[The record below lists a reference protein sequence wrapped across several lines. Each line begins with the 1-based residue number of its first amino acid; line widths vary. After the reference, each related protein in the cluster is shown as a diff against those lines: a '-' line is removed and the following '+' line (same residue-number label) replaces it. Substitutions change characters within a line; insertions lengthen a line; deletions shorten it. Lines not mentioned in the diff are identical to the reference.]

1 MYCSTCGNK
10 LDDNAAF
17 CSVCGTKVVREASAP
32 APSATPAPA
41 PVEEKKEEAPVVAP
55 TPVVEEKKEEAPA
68 PAVEVKKEE
77 TPAPAPA
84 PVEEKKEEAPAPTPV
99 AAPTPAPAPAPAAAP
114 TPAPAPAPK
123 ANAKADKK
131 AKNADKPKK
140 KGKGCLIAVIV
151 VLVIGI
157 LLFLLAAIIAV
168 VLIFVVPKVTGR
180 TPSTP
185 SILSSF
191 GSNDDAYDGI
201 SDYYGSYHGTSKVDS
216 TSGAAGLVA
225 YLSSKGVTV
234 NEEDLYTDETEEEF
248 ALAIYDDSTGDTTPA
263 AWDLIVY
270 MGDFFDYQRLN
281 NKDFVTYAD
290 WGDENK
296 RSSGDLI
303 PDETRAFKI
312 EVTDDDFEGNLSKD
326 LFGVADDTGKY
337 QITMEGY
344 FDENGTVHGTIT
356 ISLLYEG
363 MEDPFTEKISFEA
376 SK

>member
-17 CSVCGTKVVREASAP
+17 CSVCGTKVVRETKVEEKKEEAP
-32 APSATPAPA
+32 AATPAATPV
-41 PVEEKKEEAPVVAP
+41 VEEKKEEAPVV

-68 PAVEVKKEE
+68 NAPQVETRAQESVA
-77 TPAPAPA
+77 APAPT
-84 PVEEKKEEAPAPTPV
+84 PVVEEKKEEV
-99 AAPTPAPAPAPAAAP
+99 PAPAPAPAPATAS
-114 TPAPAPAPK
+114 APAPN
-123 ANAKADKK
+123 ANAKAKTNKK
-131 AKNADKPKK
+131 ADKPKK

-157 LLFLLAAIIAV
+157 LLFLLAVIIAV
-168 VLIFVVPKVTGR
+168 VIFLVIPKVTGNK
-180 TPSTP
+180 PSSP
-185 SILSSF
+185 SIFSSF
-191 GSNDDAYDGI
+191 SSNEDNYDGI

-216 TSGAAGLVA
+216 TSGAAGLVS
-225 YLSSKGVTV
+225 YLSSKGVSID
-234 NEEDLYTDETEEEF
+234 EELLYTDESEEEF
-248 ALAIYDDSTGDTTPA
+248 AIAIYDDSTGDTTPA

-270 MGDFFDYQRLN
+270 MGDYFDYQRLN

-290 WGDENK
+290 WSDESK

-303 PDETRAFKI
+303 PDDTRAFKL
-312 EVTDDDFEGNLSKD
+312 EVTDDDFEGNLSED
-326 LFGVADDTGKY
+326 LFGFADESGKY

-344 FDENGTVHGTIT
+344 FDENGTIHGTIT

>member
-41 PVEEKKEEAPVVAP
+41 PVEEKKEEASAAAP
-55 TPVVEEKKEEAPA
+55 TPVVKEKKEETPA

-77 TPAPAPA
+77 TPAPAPT
-84 PVEEKKEEAPAPTPV
+84 PAPT
-99 AAPTPAPAPAPAAAP
+99 PAPAAAP
-114 TPAPAPAPK
+114 TPAPAPK

-168 VLIFVVPKVTGR
+168 VLLVVVPKVSGR

-216 TSGAAGLVA
+216 TSGAAGLVT